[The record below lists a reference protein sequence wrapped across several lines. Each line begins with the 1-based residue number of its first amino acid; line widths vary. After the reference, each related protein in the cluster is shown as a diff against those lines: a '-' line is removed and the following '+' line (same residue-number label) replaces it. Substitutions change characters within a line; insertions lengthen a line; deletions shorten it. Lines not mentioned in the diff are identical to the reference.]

1 MGLPWI
7 CANKLIHRSAEY
19 AEHYLLGSMQA
30 GVFDVA
36 RAEGGTRLFEMR
48 VIGWVLMVENR
59 RKKIEGAGT
68 LRSLRPLSIVPR
80 SF

>member
-1 MGLPWI
+1 
-7 CANKLIHRSAEY
+7 
-19 AEHYLLGSMQA
+19 MQA